1 MSENKVMVRVYGLL
15 VNEKNQVLLSDEKM
29 GGMQFTKFPGGGLEP
44 GEGTIDCLRREAL
57 EEMNQPIKNIEHFY
71 TTDFYQASSFH
82 KNTQII
88 SVYYQFQLEGDQQFE
103 TVEKPFQWSRNL
115 DKDEVF
121 RWKNI
126 GSIAETDLTF
136 PIDRKVVQ
144 LIREKWG

>member
-15 VNEKNQVLLSDEKM
+15 INEKNQVLLSDEKM